1 MGLVLLYV
9 TLALNFNTTFLCPPT
24 LPNPFVDTIP
34 KPHLTYIKQ
43 NATFES
49 KMCENFY
56 FGTPIVWVSL
66 TRAVG
71 GVLKKLGCHGNLW
84 DLDRA

>member
-43 NATFES
+43 NAMFES
-49 KMCENFY
+49 NMCENF
-56 FGTPIVWVSL
+56 S
-66 TRAVG
+66 
-71 GVLKKLGCHGNLW
+71 
-84 DLDRA
+84 